1 MNIYVDKK
9 TSVTPAKDDA
19 ALDGNRPGKSPVS
32 HKAYTNFRI
41 DALAFLTFLITTVSG
56 MALMRIHPNERNTQ
70 VGLPNEQIIWGLSI
84 FEWQHLH
91 TIIGWIFVALV
102 AIHLITHRRWV
113 ASMLSR

>member
-1 MNIYVDKK
+1 MNTHADEK
-9 TSVTPAKDDA
+9 TSITPANNDVAPDD
-19 ALDGNRPGKSPVS
+19 NRLMKSPAS
-32 HKAYTNFRI
+32 HKAGTNFRI
-41 DALAFLTFLITTVSG
+41 DILAFLTFLITSVSG
-56 MALMRIHPNERNTQ
+56 MALMRVHPGERSAQ
-70 VGLPNEQIIWGLSI
+70 VGLLDEQIIWGLSI